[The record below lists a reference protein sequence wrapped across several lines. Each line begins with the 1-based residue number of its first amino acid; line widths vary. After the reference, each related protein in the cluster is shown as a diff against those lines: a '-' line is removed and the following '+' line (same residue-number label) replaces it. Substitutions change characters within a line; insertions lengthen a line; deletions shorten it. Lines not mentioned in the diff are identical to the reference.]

1 MQKCKDANFC
11 ARNRGVTNKY
21 SVIPGSALVDGP
33 MMVALVTNAANTSMR
48 FNLTIIAYQDTVR
61 IMMQEF
67 PSLKVGRYEVQDVL
81 MPGLDKRVRK
91 MEGKTSAKY
100 VIGTYDKIKVKL
112 QQDPFRLEVLV
123 DGKPAVTINSR
134 DLFNF
139 ENRRAKQVGA
149 GHHRHMHWGL
159 AIKQQVAAFSRSS
172 LGPNSGSRQ
181 QQQQHQHGSNSW

>member
-1 MQKCKDANFC
+1 
-11 ARNRGVTNKY
+11 
-21 SVIPGSALVDGP
+21 VIPGSALVDGHLL
-33 MMVALVTNAANTSMR
+33 VALVTNAANTSMR
-48 FNLTIIAYQDTVR
+48 FNLTVIAYQDTVR

-149 GHHRHMHWGL
+149 ELKCMHCGS
-159 AIKQQVAAFSRSS
+159 KRSS
-172 LGPNSGSRQ
+172 SVHVKGNLGPSSGSGRR
-181 QQQQHQHGSNSW
+181 QHGSNSWWRWGAGRSVSHRQ